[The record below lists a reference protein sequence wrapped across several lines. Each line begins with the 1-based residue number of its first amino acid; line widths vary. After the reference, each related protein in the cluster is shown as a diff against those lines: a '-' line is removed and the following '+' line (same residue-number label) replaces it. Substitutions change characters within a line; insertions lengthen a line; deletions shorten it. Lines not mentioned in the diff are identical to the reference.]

1 MINRFFS
8 LHDEEAIPELL
19 NDYKKTDRLMLY
31 LVFIHWLFVSTFS
44 AYFYGMYLL
53 GFVGGGLLTGL
64 ALLSYR
70 YLCGT
75 PAYRIIVALTLMS
88 FTIISIQQ
96 NLGRIEMHFHVFVL
110 LAFLSAY
117 KDVRPVTA
125 ASLLVI
131 FHHLTFNYLQEYNVE
146 IFNTPIMVFSY
157 GCGLDIVLLHAFFV
171 IFELIVL
178 LWVIEQATR
187 KFLEEVQAKHQVEKY
202 AGAMKQSAAV
212 FENADEGIIIT
223 DPAGNMI
230 SVNSAYEQ
238 LTGYSEAE
246 SLGENPAILKS
257 GRHNETFF
265 KEMWETLD
273 ETGVWKGEIWNRTK
287 EGKVIPIW
295 LTISA
300 IYDAENEV
308 ANYIGLMTDMTKIVK
323 ANEEINF
330 MAYHD
335 SLTGLPNRDYF
346 YQQLQHAIYLAKRSN
361 TKLSILFIDLDRFKI
376 INDTLGH
383 QVGDEMLK
391 AVAQRIENVTR
402 DSDTL
407 ARIGGD
413 EFLLLMENI
422 DSENDAAIVSEK
434 IINVIKQP
442 IIVEEHTLHTS
453 ASIGISIF
461 PGDGEICS
469 TLVKC
474 ADSAMYH
481 AKDEG
486 KSTYR
491 YYTEK
496 LSERIHRHMELEN
509 ALRTAIHD
517 DELSLVYQPQY
528 DIYNKTVIGAE
539 ALLRWNSKQYG
550 PVSPVEFIPIA
561 EENHM
566 IVEIGAWVF
575 ESACRAFKQWHA
587 LCPELE
593 YISVNISSVQ
603 FDKSDIVEFLVD
615 TARTNGIEPSNIE
628 LEITERCIMEQTENN
643 RSTLEKLR
651 DFGFRVA
658 VDDFGTG
665 YSSMNYLKNLP
676 LDTIK
681 IDKCFIDG
689 LPESNSDGAIVKAIM
704 ALATSLGY
712 RVVAEGIEKEA
723 QEAFLLKTDCSVG
736 QGYHFSKPVEAE
748 AFEALLKQYC

>member
-1 MINRFFS
+1 MIQRFFS

-44 AYFYGMYLL
+44 AYFYGMYML
-53 GFVGGGLLTGL
+53 GFVGGGLLTL
-64 ALLSYR
+64 ITALSYR
-70 YLCGT
+70 YLFGT
-75 PAYRIIVALTLMS
+75 PAYRIIVSLTLMC

-117 KDVRPVTA
+117 KDIRPVTA
-125 ASLLVI
+125 ASILVI
-131 FHHLTFNYLQEYNVE
+131 FHHLIFNYLQEYNVE
-146 IFNTPIMVFSY
+146 LFNTPIMVFSY

-178 LWVIEQATR
+178 WWIIEQASR
-187 KFLEEVQAKHQVEKY
+187 KFMEEVQAKHKVEEL
-202 AGAMKQSAAV
+202 AGAMKQSSAV

-223 DPAGNMI
+223 DSSGKMI
-230 SVNSAYEQ
+230 SVNSAYEH
-238 LTGYSEAE
+238 LTGYSEAD
-246 SLGENPAILKS
+246 SLGKTPAILKS
-257 GRHNETFF
+257 GRHNDAFF
-265 KEMWETLD
+265 KEMWNTLD

-287 EGKVIPIW
+287 QGKIIPVW
-295 LTISA
+295 LTVSA
-300 IYDAENEV
+300 IYDAGQQV
-308 ANYIGLMTDMTKIVK
+308 INYIGLMTDMTKIVK

-346 YQQLQHAIYLAKRSN
+346 NQQLQHAIYLAKRSS

-383 QVGDEMLK
+383 HVGDEMLK
-391 AVAQRIENVTR
+391 AVAHRIENVTR

-422 DSENDAAIVSEK
+422 DSENDAAIVAEK
-434 IINVIKQP
+434 IISVIKQP
-442 IIVEEHTLHTS
+442 ILVDEHTLHTS
-453 ASIGISIF
+453 ASIGVSLF
-461 PGDGEICS
+461 PADGGECS
-469 TLVKC
+469 TLIKC

-496 LSERIHRHMELEN
+496 LSESIHRHMELEN
-509 ALRTAIHD
+509 ALRAAMRNG
-517 DELSLVYQPQY
+517 ELSLVYQPQY
-528 DIYNKTVIGAE
+528 DINNKTIIGAE
-539 ALLRWNSKQYG
+539 ALLRWHSEKYG

-575 ESACRAFKQWHA
+575 ESACRAFKLWHDE
-587 LCPELE
+587 CSGLE
-593 YISVNISSVQ
+593 YISVNISSVE
-603 FDKSDIVEFLVD
+603 FDKSDIVDYLVD
-615 TARTNGIEPSNIE
+615 TAREIGIEPSCIE

-643 RSTLEKLR
+643 KSTLARLR
-651 DFGFRVA
+651 EFGFRIA

-665 YSSMNYLKNLP
+665 YSSMSYLKNLP

-689 LPESNSDGAIVKAIM
+689 LPENKSDGAIVKAIM
-704 ALATSLGY
+704 ALSESLGY
-712 RVVAEGIEKEA
+712 RVVAEGIEEED
-723 QEAFLLKTDCSVG
+723 QERFLLQSDCSVG
-736 QGYHFSKPVEAE
+736 QGYLFSKPVEVTEFAD
-748 AFEALLKQYC
+748 LLKKYC

>member
-1 MINRFFS
+1 MIQRFFS

-44 AYFYGMYLL
+44 AYFYGMYML
-53 GFVGGGLLTGL
+53 GFVGGGLLTL
-64 ALLSYR
+64 ITALSYR
-70 YLCGT
+70 YLFGT
-75 PAYRIIVALTLMS
+75 PAYRIIVSLTLMC

-117 KDVRPVTA
+117 KDIRPVTA
-125 ASLLVI
+125 ASILVI
-131 FHHLTFNYLQEYNVE
+131 FHHLIFNYLQEYNVE
-146 IFNTPIMVFSY
+146 LFNTPIMVFSY

-178 LWVIEQATR
+178 WWIIEQASR
-187 KFLEEVQAKHQVEKY
+187 KFMEEVQAKHKVEEL
-202 AGAMKQSAAV
+202 AGAMKQSSAV

-223 DPAGNMI
+223 DSSGKMI
-230 SVNSAYEQ
+230 SVNSAYEH
-238 LTGYSEAE
+238 LTGYSEAD
-246 SLGENPAILKS
+246 SLGKTPAILKS
-257 GRHNETFF
+257 GRHNDAFF
-265 KEMWETLD
+265 KEMWNTLD

-287 EGKVIPIW
+287 QGKIIPVW
-295 LTISA
+295 LTVSA
-300 IYDAENEV
+300 IYDAGQQV
-308 ANYIGLMTDMTKIVK
+308 INYIGLMTDMTKIVK

-346 YQQLQHAIYLAKRSN
+346 NQQLQHAIYLAKRSS

-383 QVGDEMLK
+383 HVGDEMLK
-391 AVAQRIENVTR
+391 AVAHRIENVTR

-422 DSENDAAIVSEK
+422 DSENDAAIVAEK
-434 IINVIKQP
+434 IISVIKQP
-442 IIVEEHTLHTS
+442 ILVDEHTLHTS
-453 ASIGISIF
+453 ASIGVSLF
-461 PGDGEICS
+461 PADGGECS
-469 TLVKC
+469 TLIKC

-496 LSERIHRHMELEN
+496 LSESIHRHMELEN
-509 ALRTAIHD
+509 ALRAAMRNG
-517 DELSLVYQPQY
+517 ELSLVYQPQY
-528 DIYNKTVIGAE
+528 DINNKTIIGAE
-539 ALLRWNSKQYG
+539 ALLRWHSEKYG

-575 ESACRAFKQWHA
+575 ESACRAFKLWHDE
-587 LCPELE
+587 CSGLE
-593 YISVNISSVQ
+593 YISVNISSVE
-603 FDKSDIVEFLVD
+603 FDKSDIVDYLVD
-615 TARTNGIEPSNIE
+615 TAREIGIEPSCIE
-628 LEITERCIMEQTENN
+628 LEITERCIMEQSENN
-643 RSTLEKLR
+643 KSTLARLR
-651 DFGFRVA
+651 EFGFRIA

-665 YSSMNYLKNLP
+665 YSSMSYLKNLP

-689 LPESNSDGAIVKAIM
+689 LPENKSDGAIVKAIM
-704 ALATSLGY
+704 ALSESLGY
-712 RVVAEGIEKEA
+712 RVVAEGIEEED
-723 QEAFLLKTDCSVG
+723 QERFLLQSDCSVG
-736 QGYHFSKPVEAE
+736 QGYLFSKPVEVTEFAD
-748 AFEALLKQYC
+748 LLKKYC